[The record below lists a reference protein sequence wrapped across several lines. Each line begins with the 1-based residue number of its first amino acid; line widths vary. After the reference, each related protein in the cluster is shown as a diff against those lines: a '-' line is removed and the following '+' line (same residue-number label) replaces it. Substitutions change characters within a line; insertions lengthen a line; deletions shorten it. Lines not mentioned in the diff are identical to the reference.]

1 VEKQRAVEE
10 INERIKWLESN
21 VDEHKATAARL
32 TEEIAEHE
40 KKTSAWHDDV
50 RPTNEVRQYNREE
63 WYNQQHGDGWYN
75 GGNWNPST
83 DGWRNG
89 WQRGDAAAEEGR
101 GVQRFDNN
109 YWYGGPTVSPWWDW
123 RKTHEPWRQQN
134 QSCAEMKGL
143 AMPATPIRKAH
154 LNFAETVR
162 SPVHTTRSSRRRERQ
177 ARTTERLLMNDN
189 NHNNNDTTT
198 QHPDN
203 HNTTTQWQWYKDS
216 ELLET
221 GMKAEDDHLKVYKIA
236 VEPFKATILKM
247 WVPASETVKGVVG
260 GRFDAMIS
268 EDEIDPDT
276 VRAISALKATTT
288 QSSAWSAEYS
298 SAANIMAGAR
308 LGFFNG
314 KDNYADDYWFSTRLP
329 GSKLHEVKSMVFQ
342 KLNH

>member
-1 VEKQRAVEE
+1 MKLGQLPADDKDLERKVTFDPPFNAQKVSVVIPRDQRNEGPVHGRLDFMIKGPVEPETEKDAPKKIKEEEEEEPDTKLANLELNATYELSSWWSKSWNKPSLSAKTGFWNSKKSIAAGKDYWMAVHF
-10 INERIKWLESN
+10 RRESE
-21 VDEHKATAARL
+21 V
-32 TEEIAEHE
+32 HE
-40 KKTSAWHDDV
+40 VVFMK
-50 RPTNEVRQYNREE
+50 
-63 WYNQQHGDGWYN
+63 
-75 GGNWNPST
+75 
-83 DGWRNG
+83 
-89 WQRGDAAAEEGR
+89 RGDKNGEKRVFNKFKIQYYDG
-101 GVQRFDNN
+101 Q
-109 YWYGGPTVSPWWDW
+109 
-123 RKTHEPWRQQN
+123 K
-134 QSCAEMKGL
+134 
-143 AMPATPIRKAH
+143 
-154 LNFAETVR
+154 
-162 SPVHTTRSSRRRERQ
+162 
-177 ARTTERLLMNDN
+177 
-189 NHNNNDTTT
+189 
-198 QHPDN
+198 
-203 HNTTTQWQWYKDS
+203 WQWYKDS

-236 VEPFKATILKM
+236 VDPFKATILKM
-247 WVPASETVKGVVG
+247 WVPASETVQGVVG